1 LNDTHGNTSDTHAEA
16 RLRAARAALSELF
29 LDTELDGRDLA
40 RIAQVVTGTG
50 LRRDELEHVF
60 TDELEP
66 LLAGNLNVPAGEWQ
80 GFDIEWIEAQI
91 RERAGQGTVRKA
103 IGRAMRAV
111 RGASAARADWD
122 RLKAL
127 LAAKEA

>member
-1 LNDTHGNTSDTHAEA
+1 MGLNSANQAVHA
-16 RLRAARAALSELF
+16 
-29 LDTELDGRDLA
+29 D
-40 RIAQVVTGTG
+40 VVATGQPEVG
-50 LRRDELEHVF
+50 
-60 TDELEP
+60 

-80 GFDIEWIEAQI
+80 GFDIDWIEAQI